1 VGLVRHETGSA
12 IPAARSVDGGK
23 AAIMSVLIVH
33 ESMFGNTHQIA
44 SAIAEGLRQG
54 RADGDVRVVHVDDAP
69 TTIADDVGLLLVG
82 GPTHGFSM
90 TRPQTRQ
97 DATTKGAT
105 PAQEGV
111 REWIATVTPR
121 PGLPVVTFD
130 TRVHVKMLPGSAA
143 SAAAKAL
150 RHRGFDRAERGET
163 FWVEDVAGPVVEG
176 ELDRAREWGLEL
188 AARVSHG
195 VS

>member
-1 VGLVRHETGSA
+1 
-12 IPAARSVDGGK
+12 
-23 AAIMSVLIVH
+23 MNVLIVH

-44 SAIAEGLRQG
+44 SAIAEGMRQG
-54 RADGDVRVVHVDDAP
+54 GADGDVRVVHVDDAP
-69 TTIADDVGLLLVG
+69 TTIGDDVGLLLVG

-121 PGLPVVTFD
+121 P
-130 TRVHVKMLPGSAA
+130 TRAA
-143 SAAAKAL
+143 S
-150 RHRGFDRAERGET
+150 
-163 FWVEDVAGPVVEG
+163 
-176 ELDRAREWGLEL
+176 
-188 AARVSHG
+188 
-195 VS
+195 

>member
-1 VGLVRHETGSA
+1 
-12 IPAARSVDGGK
+12 
-23 AAIMSVLIVH
+23 MMNVLIVH

-44 SAIAEGLRQG
+44 SAIAEGMRQG

-105 PAQEGV
+105 PAREGV

-121 PGLPVVTFD
+121 RGLPVVTFD

-176 ELDRAREWGLEL
+176 ELERAREWGLKL

>member
-1 VGLVRHETGSA
+1 
-12 IPAARSVDGGK
+12 
-23 AAIMSVLIVH
+23 MMNVLIVH
-33 ESMFGNTHQIA
+33 ESMFGNTRQVA
-44 SAIAEGLRQG
+44 SAIADGMRDATAQG
-54 RADGDVRVVHVDDAP
+54 GDVQVVHVDDAP
-69 TTIADDVGLLLVG
+69 TTIGDDVDLLLVG

-97 DATTKGAT
+97 DATSKGAT
-105 PAQEGV
+105 VAREGV
-111 REWIATVTPR
+111 REWIAEVTPR
-121 PGLPVVTFD
+121 HGLPVVTFD

-163 FWVEDVAGPVVEG
+163 FWVKDVQGPVVEG
-176 ELDRAREWGLEL
+176 ELERAREWGVTL

-195 VS
+195 VT